1 MPVKRM
7 SYEERLPMKNAIE
20 AYALDCLNNPEIDV
34 KQLYEL
40 LRRAGDKI
48 LATPKII
55 DRVGELMH
63 DRDTYVRKLA
73 VKVYVE
79 MLKQNP
85 ELSSEERI
93 GRFLELINDSN
104 PQVKEIFLEK
114 IGTPIKGL
122 EEIRPDV
129 RLRMFEM
136 LCDPDE
142 RLRQAA
148 RKAVGVKF
156 GISPE
161 VSRGIADEVV
171 KFSVM
176 AQKRDAI
183 RLIESLDEGL
193 SRRGLDKNVVFEGV
207 RKLLKETDQHEFAD
221 LKFTLHI
228 AKNLLVGTGDAES
241 YNECLRQSYQ
251 LYKEIKSR
259 LKESGSTIEV
269 GSSRWGSIVEK
280 IFKDSIPELAEQMGY
295 EHLALGLKDATEHVK
310 KEEPERI
317 GRSVMSILI
326 YGKPDVI

>member
-1 MPVKRM
+1 MSVKRM
-7 SYEERLPMKNAIE
+7 SYEERLPMKNAVE
-20 AYALDCLNNPEIDV
+20 AYALDCLKNPEMDV

-40 LRRAGDKI
+40 LRRSGDKI
-48 LATPKII
+48 LVTPKII
-55 DRVGELMH
+55 DRVGELMY

-85 ELSSEERI
+85 GLASEERI

-114 IGTPIKGL
+114 IGAPIEGL

-148 RKAVGVKF
+148 RRAVGIRF

-161 VSRGIADEVV
+161 ASRGIADEVV

-176 AQKRDAI
+176 AQRRDAI

-207 RKLLKETDQHEFAD
+207 RKLMKETDPHEFAD
-221 LKFTLHI
+221 LKLALYI

-269 GSSRWGSIVEK
+269 GSSGWGSIVEK

-295 EHLALGLKDATEHVK
+295 SHLAMGLKEAIEKIKDEEPEHVK
-310 KEEPERI
+310 RTILEVLRYGEI
-317 GRSVMSILI
+317 GA
-326 YGKPDVI
+326 